1 MLACDDLD
9 QRFQA
14 STSSSSSG
22 NKAQAKTTTS
32 NAVPLLSLT
41 SNDKNK
47 QNGTHSSNNKQQA
60 KMIGSSGF
68 LSSTTEHSQHFRDEA
83 KKPSSHRQ
91 HQQQHSGL
99 DSPGSRVTTS
109 RSTSRSTN
117 GSSSGSSSSS
127 GYVLAHGDATEF
139 VLSIQEY
146 LTMDRIAMVLDD
158 VKGTTTTNAYIL
170 SKHFLSKHLPNFTP
184 EYHND
189 QHIHPL
195 ETPPH

>member
-1 MLACDDLD
+1 MLACDDLV

-22 NKAQAKTTTS
+22 HKAQAKTTTS
-32 NAVPLLSLT
+32 TAVPLLSLT
-41 SNDKNK
+41 SSDKNK
-47 QNGTHSSNNKQQA
+47 QSGAHSSNNKQQA
-60 KMIGSSGF
+60 KMIGSNGL
-68 LSSTTEHSQHFRDEA
+68 LSSTTDHPQHFRDEA
-83 KKPSSHRQ
+83 KMPSSHRQ
-91 HQQQHSGL
+91 HQQQQQHSAL
-99 DSPGSRVTTS
+99 DSPGSRVTTA

-117 GSSSGSSSSS
+117 GSSGSSSS

-139 VLSIQEY
+139 VLSIHEY

-158 VKGTTTTNAYIL
+158 VKGTTTTNTYIL

-195 ETPPH
+195 ETSR